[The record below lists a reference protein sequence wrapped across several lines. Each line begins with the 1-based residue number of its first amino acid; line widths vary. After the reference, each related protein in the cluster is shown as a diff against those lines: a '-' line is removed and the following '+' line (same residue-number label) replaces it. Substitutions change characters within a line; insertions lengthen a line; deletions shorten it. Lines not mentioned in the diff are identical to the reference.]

1 MILFI
6 FTDVTLNSQITKSQE
21 EICFNIGESIT
32 LGIQIS
38 NNLERPLRQLTLD
51 IQFYQD
57 HQNGI
62 NNYRLD
68 TRLATIGATK

>member
-1 MILFI
+1 M
-6 FTDVTLNSQITKSQE
+6 NSQVTKLQE
-21 EICFNIGESIT
+21 EINFKIGEAIA
-32 LGIQIS
+32 LGISIS
-38 NNLERPLRQLTLD
+38 NNLERPLRQLILD

-68 TRLATIGATK
+68 TRLATVGATK